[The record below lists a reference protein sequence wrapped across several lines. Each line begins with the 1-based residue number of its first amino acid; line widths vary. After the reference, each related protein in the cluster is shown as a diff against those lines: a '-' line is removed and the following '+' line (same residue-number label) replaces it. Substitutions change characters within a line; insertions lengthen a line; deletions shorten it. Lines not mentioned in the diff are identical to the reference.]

1 MTEADQPDWG
11 NREKTYSREVRDHM
25 RRVLEADVVVA
36 VFPVYWQSVPAVLK
50 GWIDRVW
57 NYGFAYG
64 RSKPRLAGKRM
75 LWLALAGAAADDPV
89 TEGMHSLLEANLS
102 EGIAY
107 YCGFSHSQ
115 VGLLPDAEDR
125 PQRVDARATCW
136 SATRSR
142 APSAR
147 PSTPISTVGRGVRGE
162 VPRPRG
168 GGGLSAG
175 SPPRAGSGAAR
186 QQRHHP
192 AAVAASRAAVNGRSL
207 SPVMRKGSPVRV
219 RWVPP
224 ASSTRSRPAAWS
236 QAASQLNAVASN
248 SPRATARYS
257 RPAEPQGRG
266 ATPGAR
272 RPSRACF
279 CSSVV

>member
-1 MTEADQPDWG
+1 MARLYWTRRTDRDQPGDPVTQHRNDTRTALVVLAHHRSDSLTAHTARRTTAQLEAAGYRVDLLDLHAEGFDPRMTEADQPDWG

-107 YCGFSHSQ
+107 YCGFSHSR

-125 PQRVDARATCW
+125 PQRVDAEGNLL
-136 SATRSR
+136 
-142 APSAR
+142 
-147 PSTPISTVGRGVRGE
+147 VGDAV
-162 VPRPRG
+162 
-168 GGGLSAG
+168 
-175 SPPRAGSGAAR
+175 SGAEREAQYADFDRRAR
-186 QQRHHP
+186 EFVEKFLAHE
-192 AAVAASRAAVNGRSL
+192 AVAV
-207 SPVMRKGSPVRV
+207 
-219 RWVPP
+219 
-224 ASSTRSRPAAWS
+224 
-236 QAASQLNAVASN
+236 
-248 SPRATARYS
+248 
-257 RPAEPQGRG
+257 
-266 ATPGAR
+266 
-272 RPSRACF
+272 
-279 CSSVV
+279 